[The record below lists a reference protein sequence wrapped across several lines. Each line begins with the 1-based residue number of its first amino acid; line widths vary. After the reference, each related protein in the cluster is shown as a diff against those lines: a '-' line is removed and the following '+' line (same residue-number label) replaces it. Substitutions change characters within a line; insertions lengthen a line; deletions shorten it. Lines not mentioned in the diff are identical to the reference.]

1 MRRVLLILTLVLAP
15 QLLGAQVL
23 PFLYSPTDARSA
35 ALGGAGVA
43 LDADA
48 WAMDNNLAAAALS
61 NRHFALGVAYERWA
75 PKLTADNRF
84 SVDGW
89 FRRNRWALGLSVKGV
104 LAPENNGI
112 SATGAPLDPF
122 HPTDLSTALGAAWS
136 PGPGFALSASARFVS
151 SALDA
156 DTRGMAVCGDIALSY
171 ASKSIQ
177 VGVSAHNLGGRIR
190 YGDTDYVLPTLLKAG
205 LSYTHPIFTLT
216 AEADYLLQAGL
227 MACVGAEVW
236 PVSVLALRAG
246 YHYGAADKG
255 LPSFGSCGIGL
266 NLKGFVLNAA
276 YLFGSPALGN
286 TFSVGMAYS
295 F

>member
-1 MRRVLLILTLVLAP
+1 MRRVLLILTLALAP

-23 PFLYSPTDARSA
+23 PFLYAPTDARSA

-61 NRHFALGVAYERWA
+61 KRHFALGVDYERWA
-75 PKLTADNRF
+75 PKLGADNRF
-84 SVDGW
+84 SVETW
-89 FRRNRWALGLSVKGV
+89 FRRNRWAFDLAVKGGT
-104 LAPENNGI
+104 APETTGT
-112 SATGAPLDPF
+112 SATGAPLDSF
-122 HPTDLSTALGAAWS
+122 RPTDLSAALGVGWCVAR
-136 PGPGFALSASARFVS
+136 GFAVSADVRLVN
-151 SALDA
+151 SALSP
-156 DTRGMAVCGDIALSY
+156 DTRGTTVCGDVSLQY
-171 ASKSIQ
+171 ASKSIL
-177 VGVSAHNLGGRIR
+177 VGVSANNLGGRIR
-190 YGDTDYVLPTLLKAG
+190 YGDVDYALPTLLKAG
-205 LSYTHPIFTLT
+205 LSYTHPVFTLT

-227 MACVGAEVW
+227 MACVGAEVR
-236 PVSVLALRAG
+236 PVSVLSLRAG

-266 NLKGFVLNAA
+266 NLQEFVLNAA

-286 TFSVGMAYS
+286 TFSVGMGYS